1 MIITKEQTV
10 LESIKDT
17 FERQNMQT
25 QYYLLGYITSLFSWL
40 QAYNRN

>member
-25 QYYLLGYITSLFSWL
+25 HYLLGYITSLFSWL